1 MREWTA
7 EEVENRI
14 NENLQMIDVREYE
27 ETQSGIIPGAK
38 HIPLGEIPERLNEI
52 DHNEVLLI
60 CRSGAR
66 SERAGQFLEKQGY
79 DVVNMTGGMMSWKG
93 KKLKPQQ

>member
-7 EEVENRI
+7 KEVESRL

-38 HIPLGEIPERLNEI
+38 HIPLGEIPDRLNEI
-52 DHNEVLLI
+52 DNTQVLLI

-66 SERAGQFLEKQGY
+66 SERAAHFLQKQGY
-79 DVVNMTGGMMSWKG
+79 DVVNMTGGMTSWKG
-93 KKLKPQQ
+93 KTLKPQQ